1 MLQHLKKYFSTQVET
16 TPAEALEALADISK
30 EVNMAGTQEQPEM
43 AVEHNNT
50 AELVAQLASKD
61 LAFAELSAKFAEM
74 QAQMASIE
82 AAKEQLVAEA
92 AAKKLAHRKES
103 LEMAVG
109 TDKAPSLLASLEVL
123 DDAAFEAVVASM
135 SAGLDREAKTSMF
148 VEKGLSS
155 KEEIVPATHAQNL
168 VNFIKNK

>member
-1 MLQHLKKYFSTQVET
+1 MLNHLKRYFSTQVEL
-16 TPAEALEALADISK
+16 TPAEAVEALADISK
-30 EVNMAGTQEQPEM
+30 EVNMTEKQEQPEM
-43 AVEHNNT
+43 AVETNHT

-61 LAFAELSAKFAEM
+61 LAFAELSAKFDALSS
-74 QAQMASIE
+74 QMASVE
-82 AAKEQLVAEA
+82 AAKQQLVEDA

-103 LEMAVG
+103 LELAIG
-109 TDKAPSLLASLEVL
+109 TDKAPSMLASLEVL

-135 SAGLDREAKTSMF
+135 SAGLEREAKSDMF

-155 KEEIVPATHAQNL
+155 KEEIAPATHAQNL